1 MNSKVSSSSK
11 TPRQHHDSIAT
22 FIPTASDAH
31 VIRRPAVC
39 SIEMLQLP
47 HSRPLQ
53 EDLHHLLSIITNH
66 HLPAKSNVKKSMM
79 NKILCSIANHFRKG
93 RCVFTLGWYLL
104 AHDGGCQS
112 QPSSACSPNRQWPR
126 CTLRHGQQIAQGG
139 DFSEQIHF
147 RIAFGRRRLQMDKAS
162 GQLGELKYMLKLCN

>member
-1 MNSKVSSSSK
+1 
-11 TPRQHHDSIAT
+11 
-22 FIPTASDAH
+22 
-31 VIRRPAVC
+31 
-39 SIEMLQLP
+39 MLQLP

-66 HLPAKSNVKKSMM
+66 HLPGKSNVKKSMM

-104 AHDGGCQS
+104 AHEGGCQS

-139 DFSEQIHF
+139 IFLNKWWYKYTIWKYLPSMEFSNGHVHYPLQD
-147 RIAFGRRRLQMDKAS
+147 RQYSLGRGDYRWIKSSTSWDS
-162 GQLGELKYMLKLCN
+162 